1 MGGGWA
7 VDRGESL
14 RGGEINTFGINQFC
28 AKELLKIG
36 LQAMH

>member
-7 VDRGESL
+7 VDRG
-14 RGGEINTFGINQFC
+14 RGGEINTLGINQFC